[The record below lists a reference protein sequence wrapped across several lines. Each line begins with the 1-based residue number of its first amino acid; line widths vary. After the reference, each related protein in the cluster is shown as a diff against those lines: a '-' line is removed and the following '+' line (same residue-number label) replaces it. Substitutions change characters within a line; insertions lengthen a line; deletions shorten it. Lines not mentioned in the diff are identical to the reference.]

1 MERIVVLAVLNIA
14 VMDVLVAVMLV
25 KDIVTE
31 HVLTNVVNR
40 VKVTVQQP
48 MYSDL

>member
-1 MERIVVLAVLNIA
+1 MERIVVLVVLNIV
-14 VMDVLVAVMLV
+14 VMDALVAVMLA
-25 KDIVTE
+25 KGIVTE